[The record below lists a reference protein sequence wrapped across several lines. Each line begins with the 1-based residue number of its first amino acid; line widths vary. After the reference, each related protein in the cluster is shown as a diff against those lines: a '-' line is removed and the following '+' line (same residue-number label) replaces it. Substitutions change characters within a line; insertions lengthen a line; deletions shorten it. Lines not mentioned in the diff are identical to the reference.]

1 MFSGCF
7 FYYEHLRL
15 QRKEQTRENVGD
27 ASKVGCFQM
36 RVIDLRRRHRLL
48 RTTPPRSA
56 GNRFV
61 HPLECSCPTLCS
73 RQRRLG
79 LTRSSDA
86 TGGSKVNRGS
96 SGHLRQPAANPPRQ
110 RCSAFSQK
118 KQHPEDAHQE
128 AEGEATTIITQ
139 KRTNAAKGSRKQV
152 GGRH

>member
-1 MFSGCF
+1 MEHQVPHQERTSRGVFILFSGCF

-36 RVIDLRRRHRLL
+36 RVVDLRRRHRVL

-110 RCSAFSQK
+110 RCS
-118 KQHPEDAHQE
+118 HRRNNILRML
-128 AEGEATTIITQ
+128 T
-139 KRTNAAKGSRKQV
+139 RRRKVRQ
-152 GGRH
+152 